1 MLPVVRTVEQHIS
14 YDLTLNHEYLPVLG
28 ILEFTNAAV
37 RLALGADSS
46 AVVNSLAFGV
56 QTLSSTG
63 AIKIGLDFLS
73 QNGYKHFYTPDPS
86 LACYEV
92 IAQHCGLAVRRYRY
106 YDLLNKTSKI
116 YFIFCQ

>member
-1 MLPVVRTVEQHIS
+1 MLPVVRTVEQQIS

-28 ILEFTNAAV
+28 ILEFTAAAV
-37 RLALGADSS
+37 KLALGADSS

-73 QNGYKHFYTPDPS
+73 QNGYRHFYTPDPS
-86 LACYEV
+86 LPCHEI
-92 IAQHCGLAVRRYRY
+92 IAKHCGLAVRSYRY
-106 YDLLNKTSKI
+106 YDLLKKSSKN
-116 YFIFCQ
+116 FILS